1 MSSRQLSKRPR
12 SSVQS
17 TPRRLNRPRSTPSR
31 FSLVCER
38 PCRASESFKN
48 IITLLLRVGIT
59 EKQSSDEIPPLL
71 FFPVLAKDEEIT
83 REMLLSGAETSDCFL
98 QDGILLEAITLSPET
113 TADITAMLVYSRAV
127 ASRPAQ
133 ISSSKRIN
141 KKVELFLSQKISRE
155 CSSALFRCAKGGH
168 LAQCVSLILSGSD
181 INEEFAGNTVLGVAI
196 LNGHFELVAELIRL
210 GANCSSAQSSGGN
223 PVGLVLHPATDHLF
237 TITQKI
243 ELVNLLVDSGA
254 KIYSKC
260 KLRQKSTSL
269 INTVD
274 FIDKAFHPKYGKP
287 PLRGGFFSELSQDE
301 KRNYLARGEFQ
312 SYLLSILKEQ
322 LTELAHAK
330 DPKALSACFECG
342 TANKKLVPD
351 SHFKVIA
358 FCGSKCRKLFWRSNP
373 SRTKIISRKRRVFN
387 FEPFFLQSNLIDNYS
402 YN

>member
-1 MSSRQLSKRPR
+1 MSSRQPSKRPR

-31 FSLVCER
+31 FSLVRER

-48 IITLLLRVGIT
+48 IIKLLLRVGIC
-59 EKQSSDEIPPLL
+59 EKQSCVEIPPLL

-83 REMLLSGAETSDCFL
+83 REMLLSGAKTSDCFL
-98 QDGILLEAITLSPET
+98 HDGILLEAITLSPET

-127 ASRPAQ
+127 AARPAQ
-133 ISSSKRIN
+133 TSAKIN
-141 KKVELFLSQKISRE
+141 KKVELFLSQKITRE

-168 LAQCVSLILSGSD
+168 LAQCVSLIQTGSD
-181 INEEFAGNTVLGVAI
+181 INEEFGGNSVLGVAI

-210 GANCSSAQSSGGN
+210 GADCSSAQSSGGN
-223 PVGLVLHPATDHLF
+223 PVALVLHPATDHLF

-254 KIYSKC
+254 RIYSKC

-330 DPKALSACFECG
+330 DPKGWE
-342 TANKKLVPD
+342 
-351 SHFKVIA
+351 
-358 FCGSKCRKLFWRSNP
+358 LF
-373 SRTKIISRKRRVFN
+373 
-387 FEPFFLQSNLIDNYS
+387 
-402 YN
+402 